1 MKLKNILI
9 LSIAIL
15 TVGNCIA
22 QKEITVPCT
31 ENGKSDAHYFRASSS
46 AKSKD
51 QSMSKDRS
59 MVSTK
64 QVIASLIGS
73 TMKSVTENYT
83 SQLDQSKSASVK
95 SSFENLITEVVNQQL
110 KFISVTCQ
118 KTNKTKDGYETF
130 TAIEVPKDDFF
141 RTFTSKVASDN
152 NLKVDF
158 DESKFREIFDKQNNQ
173 NQ

>member
-1 MKLKNILI
+1 MKFKNILLLLVTGLMI
-9 LSIAIL
+9 S
-15 TVGNCIA
+15 NCMA

-31 ENGKSDAHYFRASSS
+31 DKGKSDAHYFRASSS

-51 QSMSKDRS
+51 LSMSKDKS

-64 QVIASLIGS
+64 QVLASLIGS
-73 TMKSVTENYT
+73 TMKSITENYT
-83 SQLDQSKSASVK
+83 SQLDQSKVTTVK

-110 KFISVTCQ
+110 KFVSITCQ
-118 KTNKTKDGYETF
+118 TTNKTKDGYETF

-141 RTFTSKVASDN
+141 RTFTSKVTSDN

-158 DESKFREIFDKQNNQ
+158 DESKFREIFDKQNNL